1 MTVASN
7 STHLDDALAGGAS
20 SPVRAGRR
28 VGGDPFVCVRGEGPY
43 AFDDAGRRYVDY
55 VMAYGPLLFGHTPP
69 FLTGLDALAARG
81 VVYGSTAPDE
91 LELARR
97 IRAHLPSME
106 RLRFATT
113 GSEAVQSAVRVARA
127 FTGRDA
133 IVKFSGNYHGH
144 FDLALQDAGASAET
158 PDAARSGIPRAVVAD
173 LAVARYNDLD
183 DVDRQLART
192 GDRLAAIL
200 VEPICGN
207 MGLVETVP
215 GFLEG
220 LRERADRYGAL
231 LIFDE
236 VITWLR
242 LGLGGAQ
249 GRTGVTPDLT
259 AVGKVLGGGFPIAA
273 FGGRADVM
281 AVLAPDGPC
290 FTGGTH
296 AGMPFAVAI
305 ASRVL
310 DQLEREPELVYRD
323 GSARAPPGGLDSRNA
338 SRAAFGLRRRAAG
351 IDRGLQVPRGRADA
365 LVRRPAPRRPA
376 RVRRLLPRDA
386 RARRAA
392 AAVAQRGDV
401 PFHGARRRRRDAHR
415 RRDHRKSARAARERR
430 RVTAGRS
437 SAQRTGVGYPAGERW
452 PCASTLRTPN
462 SQLSFEIF
470 SVTVVALPASSTVV
484 QNGSVVARRSTS

>member
-1 MTVASN
+1 MLVTR
-7 STHLDDALAGGAS
+7 LDDALAGGAS

-28 VGGDPFVCVRGEGPY
+28 VGGEPFVCVRGEGPY
-43 AFDDAGRRYVDY
+43 AFDDTGRRYVDY

-69 FLTGLDALAARG
+69 FLTGLDALASRG

-91 LELARR
+91 LALARR

-133 IVKFSGNYHGH
+133 ILKFSGNYHGH

-158 PDAARSGIPRAVVAD
+158 PDPARSGIPRAVVAD
-173 LAVARYNDLD
+173 LAVARYNDLV
-183 DVDRQLART
+183 DVDRQLGRV

-207 MGLVETVP
+207 MGLVQTVP

-220 LRERADRYGAL
+220 LRARADRHGAL

-281 AVLAPDGPC
+281 AVLAPEGPC

-310 DQLEREPELVYRD
+310 DYLEREPEPFAATDRRARSLADAIRAIVRELQLGYAVVQLESIVDFKFRRGAPTRSYDDQQRD
-323 GSARAPPGGLDSRNA
+323 DQRAY
-338 SRAAFGLRRRAAG
+338 AAFYHAMRA
-351 IDRGLQVPRGRADA
+351 RGV
-365 LVRRPAPRRPA
+365 
-376 RVRRLLPRDA
+376 LLPPSHNEVMFLSTAHSDDDIALTGAAIAESLREL
-386 RARRAA
+386 RA
-392 AAVAQRGDV
+392 
-401 PFHGARRRRRDAHR
+401 
-415 RRDHRKSARAARERR
+415 
-430 RVTAGRS
+430 
-437 SAQRTGVGYPAGERW
+437 
-452 PCASTLRTPN
+452 
-462 SQLSFEIF
+462 
-470 SVTVVALPASSTVV
+470 
-484 QNGSVVARRSTS
+484 NGIV

>member
-1 MTVASN
+1 
-7 STHLDDALAGGAS
+7 
-20 SPVRAGRR
+20 VRAGRR
-28 VGGDPFVCVRGEGPY
+28 VGGDPFVCVRGDGAY
-43 AFDDAGRRYVDY
+43 AFDAEGRRYVDY
-55 VMAYGPLLFGHTPP
+55 VMAYGPLLFGHTPS

-91 LELARR
+91 IALARR
-97 IRAHLPSME
+97 IRAHVPSME

-127 FTGRDA
+127 FAGRDA
-133 IVKFSGNYHGH
+133 ILKFSGNYHGH

-158 PDAARSGIPRAVVAD
+158 PDAARSGIPRAVTAD

-183 DVDRQLART
+183 DVDRQLARV
-192 GDRLAAIL
+192 GGRLAAIL

-220 LRERADRYGAL
+220 LRERADRHGAL

-249 GRTGVTPDLT
+249 GRTGVAPDLT
-259 AVGKVLGGGFPIAA
+259 VVGKVLGGGFPIAA

-281 AVLAPDGPC
+281 AMLAPDGPC

-305 ASRVL
+305 AARVL
-310 DQLEREPELVYRD
+310 DLLEREPDVY
-323 GSARAPPGGLDSRNA
+323 SAMERRARGLADA
-338 SRAAFGLRRRAAG
+338 IRAALRELDLGYAVVQLESIVDFKFRAGGPTRSYDDQQRDDQHAYAAFYHAMRA
-351 IDRGLQVPRGRADA
+351 RGV
-365 LVRRPAPRRPA
+365 
-376 RVRRLLPRDA
+376 LLPPSHNEVMFLSTAHGDDDVA
-386 RARRAA
+386 LTA
-392 AAVAQRGDV
+392 AAVADSL
-401 PFHGARRRRRDAHR
+401 RDL
-415 RRDHRKSARAARERR
+415 RA
-430 RVTAGRS
+430 
-437 SAQRTGVGYPAGERW
+437 
-452 PCASTLRTPN
+452 
-462 SQLSFEIF
+462 
-470 SVTVVALPASSTVV
+470 
-484 QNGSVVARRSTS
+484 NGIV

>member
-1 MTVASN
+1 VLVSN
-7 STHLDDALAGGAS
+7 SSDVLAGGAS

-28 VGGDPFVCVRGEGPY
+28 VGGEPFVCVRGEGAY
-43 AFDDAGRRYVDY
+43 AFDDAGRRYIDY

-69 FLTGLDALAARG
+69 FLNGLDALAARG
-81 VVYGSTAPDE
+81 VVFGSTAPDE
-91 LELARR
+91 VALARR
-97 IRAHLPSME
+97 IRAHVPSME

-133 IVKFSGNYHGH
+133 ILRFSGNYHGH

-158 PDAARSGIPRAVVAD
+158 PDAARSGIPRAIVAD

-183 DVDRQLART
+183 DVDRKLARL
-192 GDRLAAIL
+192 GGRLAAIL

-207 MGLVETVP
+207 MGLVQTLP

-220 LRERADRYGAL
+220 LRERADRHGAL

-242 LGLGGAQ
+242 LGLTGAQ

-310 DQLEREPELVYRD
+310 DQLEREPELY
-323 GSARAPPGGLDSRNA
+323 
-338 SRAAFGLRRRAAG
+338 AATER
-351 IDRGLQVPRGRADA
+351 
-365 LVRRPAPRRPA
+365 
-376 RVRRLLPRDA
+376 
-386 RARRAA
+386 RARRLADAIRATLRELHLDYAVVQLESIVDFKFRPGGPTRSYDDQQRDDQHAYAAFYHAMRARGVLLPPSHNEVMFLSTAHADNDIDMTAA
-392 AAVAQRGDV
+392 AIAQ
-401 PFHGARRRRRDAHR
+401 
-415 RRDHRKSARAARERR
+415 SLYELRAN
-430 RVTAGRS
+430 
-437 SAQRTGVGYPAGERW
+437 GV
-452 PCASTLRTPN
+452 
-462 SQLSFEIF
+462 
-470 SVTVVALPASSTVV
+470 V
-484 QNGSVVARRSTS
+484 